1 MYIQPE
7 CSLKDAVVA
16 LIIHLLYVYIQL
28 FVDAE
33 TVTVEDGDTEDSD
46 VKEVELKIRARY
58 EKAFDQVSITP
69 DMVKVKIL
77 VLE

>member
-1 MYIQPE
+1 M
-7 CSLKDAVVA
+7 D
-16 LIIHLLYVYIQL
+16 
-28 FVDAE
+28 
-33 TVTVEDGDTEDSD
+33 DGDTEDSD